1 MMHIDTFFRS
11 AVGASAKRS
20 GARIT
25 TSCTPPIMS
34 FKQIPR
40 IPVGADLSQYT
51 SNKEND
57 MLQLSQRIG
66 PWWLGCKR
74 LQRDQLKHLPEG
86 HVLGGLGRRW
96 RVGVFALKLGGA
108 ALDHARVAA
117 QLTPRPPAAAERL
130 QQ

>member
-1 MMHIDTFFRS
+1 
-11 AVGASAKRS
+11 
-20 GARIT
+20 
-25 TSCTPPIMS
+25 
-34 FKQIPR
+34 
-40 IPVGADLSQYT
+40 
-51 SNKEND
+51 

-96 RVGVFALKLGGA
+96 RVGFFALKLGGA

-117 QLTPRPPAAAERL
+117 QVTLRQHDGAELL
-130 QQ
+130 QQPLLQPGPLGWLGATVLG